1 MRTNDKKTEMLMKK
15 LLIAADFDGT
25 LNQNDQVDVHT
36 REAIDRWRAAGRY
49 FGVVTGRRIDFYEK
63 AREIGIPFD
72 YLIVCNGSL
81 IVSDDRTILYE
92 SLIPPDVIAALE
104 RAMASYPDIVHYQK
118 DDGTPEPH
126 YYCLFPSN
134 ERALRVREE
143 LLPEFGSIVNIFV
156 NGAYINIGNAGTGKA
171 EGVGIILKH
180 FGLPEDGAAVVGDDY
195 NDLDMI
201 LAHRGWA
208 MESGKPE
215 VVAKAPHTCRSVGDL
230 IDSLLAEG

>member
-1 MRTNDKKTEMLMKK
+1 MKK
-15 LLIAADFDGT
+15 LLIATDFDGT
-25 LNQNDQVDVHT
+25 LNQNDRVDAHT

-63 AREIGIPFD
+63 AKEIGIPFD

-81 IVSDDRTILYE
+81 IVAEDRTVLYE
-92 SLIPPDVIAALE
+92 SLIPSSVIAALE

-118 DDGTPEPH
+118 DDGTPQPH

-134 ERALRVREE
+134 EKALRVREE
-143 LLPEFGSIVNIFV
+143 LLPEFGSLVNIFV
-156 NGAYINIGNAGTGKA
+156 NGAFINIGNAGTGKA
-171 EGVGIILKH
+171 EGVSIILKH
-180 FGLPEDGAAVVGDDY
+180 FGLPEDSAAVVGDDY

-208 MESGKPE
+208 VETGQPD
-215 VVAKAPHTCRSVGDL
+215 VVSRAPHTCRTVGDL
-230 IDSLLAEG
+230 IDSLLAGE

>member
-1 MRTNDKKTEMLMKK
+1 MEK
-15 LLIAADFDGT
+15 LLIATDFDGT
-25 LNQNDQVDVHT
+25 LNLNGQVDGHT

-63 AREIGIPFD
+63 AKEIGIPFD

-81 IVSDDRTILYE
+81 IVAEDRTVLYE
-92 SLIPPDVIAALE
+92 SLIPSGVILALE
-104 RAMASYPDIVHYQK
+104 RAMASYSDIVHYQK
-118 DDGTPEPH
+118 DDGTPQPH

-143 LLPEFGSIVNIFV
+143 LLPEFGSLVNIFV

-171 EGVGIILKH
+171 EGVAIILKH
-180 FGLPEDGAAVVGDDY
+180 FGLPEDAAAVVGDDF

-201 LAHRGWA
+201 LAHKGWA
-208 MESGKPE
+208 VETGQPD
-215 VVAKAPHTCRSVGDL
+215 VVRQAPHTCRTVGGL
-230 IDSLLAEG
+230 IDSMMAGGPST